1 MNDLDLQRKKTICLI
16 MIWLIVVFIPIYWWY
31 ESARQGAAIAR
42 LKGEAVAR
50 GAEIYLSHCVACH
63 GKTGDN
69 IPGKHLRRTAME
81 EAILAKVV
89 SRGRPGTGMPAF
101 GDEEGGALKKFEVSD
116 VIAFIRS
123 WDQSIFESAAAHLPQ
138 ATAKSP
144 GAGLPEPAAP
154 SEADSATATG
164 GGAKKG
170 KIVYSDM
177 GCAGCHGNEGQGDS
191 APSLK
196 GKSAATIKNV
206 VRSGL
211 NAMPSFDAASLS
223 DADLNHIIT
232 FLGSGK
238 K

>member
-50 GAEIYLSHCVACH
+50 GAEIYVSHCVACH

-144 GAGLPEPAAP
+144 ASGLPDPAAP
-154 SEADSATATG
+154 SEAAFATATG
-164 GGAKKG
+164 GDAQKG
-170 KIVYSDM
+170 KTVFSDM
-177 GCAGCHGNEGQGDS
+177 GCAGCHGAAGQGES

-206 VRSGL
+206 VRSGR
-211 NAMPSFDAASLS
+211 NTMPSFDAASLN